1 MLKNYASTAA
11 LPNIFA
17 AIEKTLV
24 SHGARQ
30 VVRDYDGQGRIS
42 AISFIVTTKNGELG
56 IRLPARFDQVERIF
70 QEQGVRYKPEQ
81 PYRTAWATIRDWVDS
96 QMALI
101 DWEMVKPEEVFL
113 PFAVDPSGKT
123 FFEVIEN
130 KGFQLGSGA
139 SQEGEVITP

>member
-24 SHGARQ
+24 SHGAKEI
-30 VVRDYDGQGRIS
+30 VRNYQEDGKVS
-42 AISFIVTTKNGELG
+42 AIRFTVQTSKGLIA
-56 IRLPARFDQVERIF
+56 IQLPARYKAVQRIF
-70 QEQGVRYKPEQ
+70 EEQGVRYKEDQ

-101 DWEMVKPEEVFL
+101 DWDMVKPEEVFL
-113 PFAVDPSGKT
+113 PYAVDKSGRT
-123 FFEVIEN
+123 FFEVIEGQ
-130 KGFQLGSGA
+130 GFQLG
-139 SQEGEVITP
+139 EGK